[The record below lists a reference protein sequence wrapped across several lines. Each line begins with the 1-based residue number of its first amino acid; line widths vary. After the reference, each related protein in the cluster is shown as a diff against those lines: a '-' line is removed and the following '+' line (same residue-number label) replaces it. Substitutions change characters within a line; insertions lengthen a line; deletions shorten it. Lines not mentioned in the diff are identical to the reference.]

1 MQPVIERR
9 WRIRESDEA
18 LVSTLSREKGIDPL
32 VARVLACRGI
42 GTIGAAGRFL
52 SPSLADLPDPFLLD
66 GMEQAV
72 ARLVAA
78 RDRNETVIV
87 HGDYDVDGITS
98 TAMLVQFLSSVG
110 IRPGYHIPL
119 RLEHGYGLSA
129 DGIRAIADQGATVC
143 ITVDCGI
150 SSIEEA
156 RLCRSLGIDLI
167 ITDHHTP
174 GEVLPEACAVINP
187 LLSPSYP
194 CSFLAGVGV
203 AFNLMIALRKGLRD
217 AGVFVSMSEPDLRS
231 YLDFVALGTIADVVP
246 LLDVN
251 RVFVQ
256 AGLKLLGNSTRPG
269 VLALRKVAGVEGAVS
284 AGSVG
289 FRLAPR
295 LNAAGRLEDAAQGVE
310 LLLSQDRHEA
320 ERLAAMLDASNA
332 ERQELERQILQEA
345 VAQLKSMPTGGARRT
360 IVLASSDW
368 HPGVIGIVASRMVE
382 LYHRPTIL
390 ISLQDGSGR
399 GSGRSIPGFHLYQA
413 LHACEDMLV
422 KFGGHRQAAGLSIDE
437 ATLVSF
443 ADRFDDVAAGLLSEE
458 DLVPEIVLDGEID
471 PSDLTMGLADML
483 ERLAPFGMG
492 NPEPHFVLRGVT
504 VVAKRIL
511 KEVHVKLVLDAGGK
525 RVEAIGFNMADRPI
539 PDMADLAVSL
549 QINEWNGRRNMQLRI
564 KDLRPATSSVRGG
577 GDGA

>member
-1 MQPVIERR
+1 M
-9 WRIRESDEA
+9 RETDES
-18 LVSTLSREKGIDPL
+18 LVSRLSREQGLDPL
-32 VARVLACRGI
+32 VARVLVCRGI
-42 GTIGAAGRFL
+42 EADGAATRFL
-52 SPSLADLPDPFLLD
+52 APSLADLPDPFLLD

-72 ARLVAA
+72 VRLIAA

-98 TAMLVQFLSSVG
+98 TAMLVQFLGSVG
-110 IRPGYHIPL
+110 ISSGYHIPL

-129 DGIRAIADQGATVC
+129 DGIRTIADQGASVV

-150 SSIEEA
+150 SSVEEA
-156 RLCRSLGIDLI
+156 RLCRSLGMDLI

-174 GEVLPEACAVINP
+174 GEVLPDACAVVNP

-217 AGVFVSMSEPDLRS
+217 AGVFASIPEPDLRS

-269 VLALRKVAGVEGAVS
+269 ISALRKVAGVEGAVS

-295 LNAAGRLEDAAQGVE
+295 LNAAGRLEDAAHGVE
-310 LLLSQDRHEA
+310 LLLSQDRCEA
-320 ERLAAMLDASNA
+320 ERLAAILDDSNA
-332 ERQELERQILQEA
+332 ERQALERQILHEA
-345 VAQLKSMPTGGARRT
+345 VAQLKSMAGSGSRRT
-360 IVLASSDW
+360 IVLASGDW

-382 LYHRPTIL
+382 MYHRPTIL
-390 ISLQDGSGR
+390 ISMQDGSGR
-399 GSGRSIPGFHLYQA
+399 GSGRSIPDFNLYQA
-413 LHACEDMLV
+413 LLACEDMLV

-437 ATLVSF
+437 ETLVAF
-443 ADRFDDVAAGLLSEE
+443 ANRFDDVAAGILAEE
-458 DLVPEIVLDGEID
+458 DLIPEISLDGEIG
-471 PSDLTMGLADML
+471 PSDLTPELADTL

-492 NPEPHFVLRGVT
+492 NPEPHFVLRGAKVI
-504 VVAKRIL
+504 AKRVL
-511 KEVHVKLVLDAGGK
+511 KESHLKLVLDTGGK
-525 RVEAIGFNMADRPI
+525 RVEAIGFNMADRPV
-539 PDMADLAVSL
+539 PDIADLAVSL
-549 QINEWNGRRNMQLRI
+549 QINEWNGRRTLQLRI
-564 KDLRPATSSVRGG
+564 KDLRPAISGVDGG
-577 GDGA
+577 RDGA